1 MSNAAS
7 CVPGGVGAAAN
18 ITACFAAPR
27 ARAAPFTRAGDG
39 NVLHQIID
47 RRLAGKNKSIANR
60 ERFLRRVKH
69 YIREAV
75 SEAVRD
81 RSIKDIQSTKRITI
95 PKKDIG
101 EPMFRHA
108 PGGRREIVHP
118 GNADYVKGDKI
129 PRPPGGGEGSGGG
142 GQASNEGEG
151 QDDFVFELS
160 REEFMQ
166 YFFDDLELPR
176 LVKTHLMAVPSWKN
190 QRAGWATE
198 GTPNNIDVVRSLRS
212 ALSRRIALGAPLV
225 NQLRELE
232 AQLDELKDDPGD
244 HRAEIKRLEDEIHHL
259 KGRIWRIP
267 FIDPF
272 DLRYVNR
279 VKQPTPS
286 SQAVMFC
293 LMDVSGS
300 MDEQRKDL
308 AKRFF
313 ILLYLFLTRNY
324 EKIEVVFIR
333 HHTRAE
339 EVDEDTFFH
348 ATESGGTVVSSALEL
363 MKKIIDERYSPTEW
377 NIYGAQASDGDNWTD
392 DSPKCHKLL
401 ENDILPKTRYF
412 AYIQVAPEVQNLWFE
427 YSKLAD
433 VVPHFTM
440 KKVDDAADIYPV
452 FRELFEKQVDV

>member
-1 MSNAAS
+1 M
-7 CVPGGVGAAAN
+7 
-18 ITACFAAPR
+18 
-27 ARAAPFTRAGDG
+27 
-39 NVLHQIID
+39 LHQIID

-60 ERFLRRVKH
+60 ERFLRRVKG
-69 YIREAV
+69 YIRRAV

-81 RSIKDIQSTKRITI
+81 RSIKDIQNTQSITI
-95 PKKDIG
+95 PRKDIA
-101 EPMFRHA
+101 EPSFRHG
-108 PGGRREIVHP
+108 PGGRREMVHP
-118 GNADYVKGDKI
+118 GNADYIRGDKI
-129 PRPPGGGEGSGGG
+129 PRPQGGGGSGGG
-142 GQASNEGEG
+142 GSASNEGEG

-176 LVKTHLMAVPSWKN
+176 LVKTHLLAVPTWKSI
-190 QRAGWATE
+190 RAGWAAE

-212 ALSRRIALGAPLV
+212 ALGRRIALGAPLV
-225 NQLRELE
+225 NELHELE
-232 AQLDELKDDPGD
+232 KQLEEMKADPAD
-244 HRAEIKRLEDEIHHL
+244 RREEIKLLEEDIHHL
-259 KGRIWRIP
+259 RGRIWRIP

-279 VKQPTPS
+279 VKQPQPS

-313 ILLYLFLTRNY
+313 ILLYLFLKRNY

-348 ATESGGTVVSSALEL
+348 STESGGTVVSSALEL
-363 MKKIIDERYSPTEW
+363 MQKILDERYSPTEW

-392 DSPKCHKLL
+392 DSPKCRKILSD
-401 ENDILPKTRYF
+401 DILDKVRYF
-412 AYIQVAPEVQNLWFE
+412 AYIQVTPEEQNLWLE
-427 YSKLAD
+427 YAQLAQM
-433 VVPHFTM
+433 VPHLAM
-440 KKVDDAADIYPV
+440 KKVETAADIYPV
-452 FRELFEKQVDV
+452 FRELFEKQVEAA

>member
-1 MSNAAS
+1 M
-7 CVPGGVGAAAN
+7 
-18 ITACFAAPR
+18 
-27 ARAAPFTRAGDG
+27 
-39 NVLHQIID
+39 LHQIID

-60 ERFLRRVKH
+60 ERFLRRVKN
-69 YIREAV
+69 YIRRAV
-75 SEAVRD
+75 SDAVRD
-81 RSIKDIQSTKRITI
+81 RSIKDIQSTQSITI
-95 PKKDIG
+95 PRKDIA
-101 EPMFRHA
+101 EPTFRHG
-108 PGGRREIVHP
+108 PGGKRELVHP
-118 GNADYVKGDKI
+118 GNADYVRGDKI
-129 PRPPGGGEGSGGG
+129 PRPPGGAGGG
-142 GQASNEGEG
+142 GSQASNEGEG

-176 LVKTHLMAVPSWKN
+176 LVKTHLLTVPSWKN
-190 QRAGWATE
+190 VRAGWAAE

-212 ALSRRIALGAPLV
+212 ALGRRIALGSPLV
-225 NQLRELE
+225 NELRELE
-232 AQLDELKDDPGD
+232 EKLAALKNEPGD
-244 HRAEIKRLEDEIHHL
+244 HRVEIAQLEEAIHHL

-279 VKQPTPS
+279 VKMPQPS

-313 ILLYLFLTRNY
+313 ILLYLFLKRNY
-324 EKIEVVFIR
+324 ERIEVVFIR

-348 ATESGGTVVSSALEL
+348 STESGGTVVSSALEL
-363 MKKIIDERYSPTEW
+363 MRKVMEERYSPTEW

-392 DSPKCHKLL
+392 DSPKCRKILD
-401 ENDILPKTRYF
+401 EDILTKVRYF
-412 AYIQVAPEVQNLWFE
+412 AYIQVTPEEQNLWLE
-427 YSKLAD
+427 YAQLALSQ
-433 VVPHFTM
+433 PHLAM
-440 KKVDDAADIYPV
+440 KKVESAADIYPV
-452 FRELFEKQVDV
+452 FRELFEKHVET

>member
-1 MSNAAS
+1 MS
-7 CVPGGVGAAAN
+7 AAAW
-18 ITACFAAPR
+18 
-27 ARAAPFTRAGDG
+27 DG
-39 NVLHQIID
+39 RPDVLHQIID

-60 ERFLRRVKH
+60 ERFLRRVKG
-69 YIREAV
+69 YIRRAV

-81 RSIKDIQSTKRITI
+81 RSIKDIQNTQSITI
-95 PKKDIG
+95 PRKDIA
-101 EPMFRHA
+101 EPSFRHG
-108 PGGRREIVHP
+108 PGGKREMVHP
-118 GNADYVKGDKI
+118 GNADYIRGDKI
-129 PRPPGGGEGSGGG
+129 PRPQGGG
-142 GQASNEGEG
+142 GGGGGNQASNEGDG

-176 LVKTHLMAVPSWKN
+176 LVKTHLLAVPTWKSI
-190 QRAGWATE
+190 RAGWAAE

-212 ALSRRIALGAPLV
+212 ALGRRIALGAPLV
-225 NQLRELE
+225 NELHELE
-232 AQLDELKDDPGD
+232 KQLEVMKADPDDRRED
-244 HRAEIKRLEDEIHHL
+244 IKVLEEEIHHL
-259 KGRIWRIP
+259 RGRIWRIP

-313 ILLYLFLTRNY
+313 ILLYLFLKRNY

-348 ATESGGTVVSSALEL
+348 STESGGTVVSSALEL
-363 MKKIIDERYSPTEW
+363 MKKVQEERYSPTEW

-392 DSPKCHKLL
+392 DSPKCRKILSD
-401 ENDILPKTRYF
+401 DILEKVRYF
-412 AYIQVAPEVQNLWFE
+412 AYIQVTPEEQNLWLE
-427 YSKLAD
+427 YAQLALSQ
-433 VVPHFTM
+433 PHMAM
-440 KKVDDAADIYPV
+440 KKVETAADIYPV
-452 FRELFEKQVDV
+452 FRELFEKQVASS

>member
-1 MSNAAS
+1 
-7 CVPGGVGAAAN
+7 
-18 ITACFAAPR
+18 
-27 ARAAPFTRAGDG
+27 
-39 NVLHQIID
+39 VLHQIID

-60 ERFLRRVKH
+60 ERFLRRVKN
-69 YIREAV
+69 YIRRAV

-81 RSIKDIQSTKRITI
+81 RSIKDIQNTQSITI
-95 PKKDIG
+95 PRKDIA
-101 EPMFRHA
+101 EPSFRHG
-108 PGGRREIVHP
+108 PGGKREMVHP
-118 GNADYVKGDKI
+118 GNSDYIRGDKI
-129 PRPPGGGEGSGGG
+129 QRPQGGG
-142 GQASNEGEG
+142 GGGGGSQASNEGEG

-176 LVKTHLMAVPSWKN
+176 LVKTHLMAVPTWKSI
-190 QRAGWATE
+190 RAGWAAE

-212 ALSRRIALGAPLV
+212 ALGRRIALGAPLV
-225 NQLRELE
+225 NQLHEMERQLE
-232 AQLDELKDDPGD
+232 ELKADPED
-244 HRAEIKRLEDEIHHL
+244 RRDEIKLLEDDIHHL

-272 DLRYVNR
+272 DLRYINR

-313 ILLYLFLTRNY
+313 ILLYLFLKRNY
-324 EKIEVVFIR
+324 ERIEVVFIR

-348 ATESGGTVVSSALEL
+348 STESGGTVVSSALEL
-363 MKKIIDERYSPTEW
+363 MRKVMDERYSPSEW

-392 DSPKCHKLL
+392 DSPKCRKILSD
-401 ENDILPKTRYF
+401 DILEKVRYF
-412 AYIQVAPEVQNLWFE
+412 AYIQVTPEEQNLWLE
-427 YSKLAD
+427 YAQLAQSQ
-433 VVPHFTM
+433 PHMAM
-440 KKVDDAADIYPV
+440 KKVETAADIYPV
-452 FRELFEKQVDV
+452 FRELFEKQVASS

>member
-1 MSNAAS
+1 
-7 CVPGGVGAAAN
+7 
-18 ITACFAAPR
+18 
-27 ARAAPFTRAGDG
+27 
-39 NVLHQIID
+39 VLHQIID

-60 ERFLRRVKH
+60 ERFLRRVKN
-69 YIREAV
+69 YIRHAV

-81 RSIKDIQSTKRITI
+81 RSIKDIQKNQSITI
-95 PKKDIG
+95 PRKDIA
-101 EPMFRHA
+101 EPSFRHGA
-108 PGGRREIVHP
+108 GGRREMVHP
-118 GNADYVKGDKI
+118 GNEDYIRGDRI
-129 PRPPGGGEGSGGG
+129 PRPQGGG
-142 GQASNEGEG
+142 GGGGSQASNEGEG

-176 LVKTHLMAVPSWKN
+176 LVKTHLMAVPTWKSI
-190 QRAGWATE
+190 RAGWAAE

-212 ALSRRIALGAPLV
+212 ALGRRIALGAPLV
-225 NQLRELE
+225 NELRDLEEQLE
-232 AQLDELKDDPGD
+232 AMKADPADRRDEIQL
-244 HRAEIKRLEDEIHHL
+244 LEETIHHL

-279 VKQPTPS
+279 VKQPQPS

-308 AKRFF
+308 SKRFF
-313 ILLYLFLTRNY
+313 ILLYLFLKRNY

-348 ATESGGTVVSSALEL
+348 STESGGTVVSSALEL
-363 MKKIIDERYSPTEW
+363 MKQVIEDRYSPTDW

-392 DSPKCHKLL
+392 DSPKCRKLL
-401 ENDILPKTRYF
+401 SDDILPKVRYF
-412 AYIQVAPEVQNLWFE
+412 AYIQVTPEEQNLWLE
-427 YSKLAD
+427 YAQLALTE
-433 VVPHFTM
+433 PQLAM
-440 KKVDDAADIYPV
+440 KKVDTAADIYPV
-452 FRELFEKQVDV
+452 FRELFEKQVEQS

>member
-1 MSNAAS
+1 M
-7 CVPGGVGAAAN
+7 
-18 ITACFAAPR
+18 
-27 ARAAPFTRAGDG
+27 
-39 NVLHQIID
+39 LHQIID

-60 ERFLRRVKH
+60 ERFLRRVKG
-69 YIREAV
+69 YIRRAV

-81 RSIKDIQSTKRITI
+81 RSIKDIQNTQSITI
-95 PKKDIG
+95 PRKDIA
-101 EPMFRHA
+101 EPSFRHG
-108 PGGRREIVHP
+108 PGGKREMVHP
-118 GNADYVKGDKI
+118 GNADYIRGDKI
-129 PRPPGGGEGSGGG
+129 PRPQGGG
-142 GQASNEGEG
+142 GGGGGNQASNEGDG

-176 LVKTHLMAVPSWKN
+176 LVKTHLLAVPTWKSI
-190 QRAGWATE
+190 RAGWAAE

-212 ALSRRIALGAPLV
+212 ALGRRIALGAPLV
-225 NQLRELE
+225 NELHEMERQLEEMKADPEDRRDDIKVLE
-232 AQLDELKDDPGD
+232 E
-244 HRAEIKRLEDEIHHL
+244 EIHHL
-259 KGRIWRIP
+259 RGRIWRIP

-279 VKQPTPS
+279 VKQPQPS

-313 ILLYLFLTRNY
+313 ILLYLFLKRNY
-324 EKIEVVFIR
+324 ERIEVVFIR

-348 ATESGGTVVSSALEL
+348 STESGGTVVSSALEL
-363 MKKIIDERYSPTEW
+363 MKKVQEERYSPTEW

-392 DSPKCHKLL
+392 DSPKCRKILSD
-401 ENDILPKTRYF
+401 DILEKVRYF
-412 AYIQVAPEVQNLWFE
+412 AYIQVTPEEQNLWLE
-427 YSKLAD
+427 YAQLALSQ
-433 VVPHFTM
+433 PHMAM
-440 KKVDDAADIYPV
+440 KKVETAADIYPV
-452 FRELFEKQVDV
+452 FRELFEKQVASS

>member
-1 MSNAAS
+1 
-7 CVPGGVGAAAN
+7 
-18 ITACFAAPR
+18 
-27 ARAAPFTRAGDG
+27 
-39 NVLHQIID
+39 VLHQIID

-60 ERFLRRVKH
+60 ERFLRRVKN
-69 YIREAV
+69 YIRRAV

-81 RSIKDIQSTKRITI
+81 RSIKDIQNTQSITI
-95 PKKDIG
+95 PRKDIA
-101 EPMFRHA
+101 EPSFRHG
-108 PGGRREIVHP
+108 PGGKREMVHP
-118 GNADYVKGDKI
+118 GNSDYIRGDKI
-129 PRPPGGGEGSGGG
+129 PRPGGG
-142 GQASNEGEG
+142 GGGGGGSSASNEGEG

-176 LVKTHLMAVPSWKN
+176 LVKTHLLAVPTWKSI
-190 QRAGWATE
+190 RAGWAAE

-212 ALSRRIALGAPLV
+212 ALGRRIALGAPLV
-225 NQLRELE
+225 NELHELE
-232 AQLDELKDDPGD
+232 KQLE
-244 HRAEIKRLEDEIHHL
+244 EIKADPADRREEIKVLEEDIHHL
-259 KGRIWRIP
+259 RGRIWRIP

-279 VKQPTPS
+279 VKQPQPS

-313 ILLYLFLTRNY
+313 ILLYLFLKRNY

-348 ATESGGTVVSSALEL
+348 STESGGTVVSSALEL
-363 MKKIIDERYSPTEW
+363 MTKVMQARYSPTEW

-392 DSPKCHKLL
+392 DSPKCRKMLAD
-401 ENDILPKTRYF
+401 DILSQVRYF
-412 AYIQVAPEVQNLWFE
+412 AYIQVTPEEQNLWLE
-427 YSKLAD
+427 YAQLAQTA
-433 VVPHFTM
+433 PHMAM
-440 KKVDDAADIYPV
+440 KKVETAADIYPV
-452 FRELFEKQVDV
+452 FRELFEKQVASS